1 MKNNQSGQ
9 IIVVLLLV
17 MLVVLSVV
25 LAITQRSTT
34 DLSSST
40 ETEQSTRAYS
50 AAEAGLEQALQ
61 RGTTNPGAS
70 PIASQTFNLSGNSS
84 SATIV
89 NSGLLPVAGS
99 QIAIEY
105 PPVGRESIAQF
116 WLVDATTPAN
126 NYNRNT
132 YAIYFGNPT
141 SIKAYDD
148 AAGAGSQN
156 ITPAIEVTTVKQT
169 TNGSAVTYETQK
181 NFYDALASRAVT
193 NKFVTTTS
201 PSTPLTCGGQTVA
214 TILKNSSE
222 FLCRVNVTILNCDLS
237 NCVPQLVR
245 VRLLYGNVNHKIA
258 LAPASGASLPPQ
270 VELYTST
277 GKAGQSIKTLQVF
290 RIKDMLPPWLD
301 FAIFSVNDIVK

>member
-1 MKNNQSGQ
+1 MIKNNQSGQ

-61 RGTTNPGAS
+61 RGPNPVPLATVLPILTNQATT
-70 PIASQTFNLSGNSS
+70 
-84 SATIV
+84 TIQ

-99 QIAIEY
+99 QLAIEY

-116 WLVDATTPAN
+116 WLVDPTIPAN
-126 NYNRNT
+126 NYTRNT
-132 YAIYFGNPT
+132 FYIYFGNPT
-141 SIKAYDD
+141 SQKAYDD
-148 AAGAGSQN
+148 NAGDNAQN

-169 TNGSAVTYETQK
+169 TIGSNVTYETQK

-193 NKFVTTTS
+193 NKFTTA
-201 PSTPLTCGGQTVA
+201 PSASLVCGGQSVN
-214 TILKNSSE
+214 TILKAPSN
-222 FLCRVNVTILNCDLS
+222 FLCRAEITILNCDLS
-237 NCVPQLVR
+237 TCLPQLVR

-258 LAPASGASLPPQ
+258 LAPTSGGSLPPQ

-277 GKAGQSIKTLQVF
+277 GKAGQSVKTLQVF

>member
-1 MKNNQSGQ
+1 MKQTNQTGQ
-9 IIVVLLLV
+9 IIVILLLV

-34 DLSSST
+34 NLSSST

-61 RGTTNPGAS
+61 RGTSNPGAS
-70 PIASQTFNLSGNSS
+70 PIANQVVPLAGNSAT
-84 SATIV
+84 ATIQ

-105 PPVGRESIAQF
+105 PPIGRESIAQF

-126 NYNRNT
+126 NYTRNT
-132 YAIYFGNPT
+132 YSIYFGNPT
-141 SIKAYDD
+141 TIKAYDD
-148 AAGAGSQN
+148 VLGDGAQN
-156 ITPAIEVTTVKQT
+156 LSPAIEVTTIKKT
-169 TNGSAVTYETQK
+169 TVGATATYETQK
-181 NFYDALASRAVT
+181 NYYDSLASRGIT
-193 NKFVTTTS
+193 NKFVTSNPPLACGNQSTS
-201 PSTPLTCGGQTVA
+201 
-214 TILKNSSE
+214 TILKTNSP
-222 FLCRVNVTILNCDLS
+222 FYCKADVTILNCDLS

-245 VRLLYGNVNHKIA
+245 VRLLYANVNHKIA
-258 LAPASGASLPPQ
+258 LAPVSGASLPPQ

-277 GKAGQSIKTLQVF
+277 GKAGQSQKTLQVF